1 MAVPILA
8 VLLIIAMISGG
19 GVLIAAY
26 WRDAVTK
33 EFDSE
38 MALNRDETIGE
49 IMDDPSMSDDQ
60 KVQLLM
66 KYLGTSAPSSFD
78 FGELGKY
85 IPIVVGG
92 YVAAAMLGG
101 KK

>member
-66 KYLGTSAPSSFD
+66 KYMGTSAPGFD
-78 FGELGKY
+78 FGELSKY

-92 YVAAAMLGG
+92 YIAAAMLGG